1 MQMSKNKQK
10 GLGCPQCKNKKY
22 VQTAFF
28 PIMFRCLK
36 CNNIWTDE
44 PDGRYEKALIAR
56 QGK

>member
-1 MQMSKNKQK
+1 MTKNKNK
-10 GLGCPQCKNKKY
+10 RLGCPQCKDKTY